1 MLGAKSLPNEPPP
14 HARLLVALA
23 QRAAVREDLG
33 DARAVLARGD
43 TLAPLLR
50 LARELGVE
58 GLALSTLENTKLAD
72 SLTPGSAKELSARLE
87 QLRREAMLW
96 DLERDR
102 VIHVLARHGVTPVLL
117 KGSALR
123 ERVYRDP
130 TERSMGDLD
139 LLVSPDELDRSVA
152 ALREAGYV
160 PDREEWMEKYR
171 QHHFHQVMN
180 HPRGFI
186 VELHWALTDP
196 GSRVPLNVQEF
207 NTRAS
212 ISDRGQN
219 VPVRV
224 PSPED
229 LLLHTVSQNED
240 DAFGLL
246 RRIVDID
253 RIIASSPNVDWD
265 YVTRAARGAR
275 LDLVLGVS
283 LRAAQLLLRTDV
295 PASLSRGRSLPTV
308 ARIHLAMMDPAAWI
322 VSLPSE
328 RRAVAIEAIRLW
340 CASTW
345 RARAARAAETVR
357 GESQAMLFAGEKPPH
372 NRLGIADGG
381 LVRMAKLGAFHLLM
395 YWRSGLALA
404 SASRRR
410 RLRFWA

>member
-1 MLGAKSLPNEPPP
+1 MLGEKSLPNEPPP
-14 HARLLVALA
+14 YAGLLVALT
-23 QRAAVREDLG
+23 QRAGVRGDLG
-33 DARAVLARGD
+33 DARAVLTRGD
-43 TLAPLLR
+43 TLAALLR

-58 GLALSTLENTKLAD
+58 GLVLTTLKKTKLVDPLPPETAQ
-72 SLTPGSAKELSARLE
+72 ELSARLQ
-87 QLRREAMLW
+87 QLGREAMLW

-123 ERVYRDP
+123 ESIYSDP
-130 TERSMGDLD
+130 IERSMGDLD
-139 LLVSPDELDRSVA
+139 FLVAPDELDRSVA
-152 ALREAGYV
+152 ALRQAGYV
-160 PDREEWMEKYR
+160 PDREEWIEKYR

-196 GSRVPLNVQEF
+196 GSRVPLDEKEF
-207 NTRAS
+207 NRRAT
-212 ISDRGQN
+212 ISDRGMN

-229 LLLHTVSQNED
+229 MLLHTVSQNED

-253 RIIASSPNVDWD
+253 RIVASSPNVDWD
-265 YVTRAARGAR
+265 YLVRAARAAR

-283 LRAAQLLLRTDV
+283 LRAAQLLLHTDV
-295 PASLSRGRSLPTV
+295 PARLSRGADLPAL
-308 ARIHLAMMDPAAWI
+308 ARMHLAMMDPISWML
-322 VSLPSE
+322 SLPSE
-328 RRAVAIEAIRLW
+328 RRAVAFEAIRLW
-340 CASTW
+340 CAGTW
-345 RARAARAAETVR
+345 SARAAKAAETLR
-357 GESQAMLFAGEKPPH
+357 GESLAMVFAGEKPQRG
-372 NRLGIADGG
+372 RLGIADGG
-381 LVRMAKLGAFHLLM
+381 LVRMTKLGAYHLLM

-404 SASRRR
+404 SASGRR